1 MEQATRRE
9 AASPYGEWA
18 GTENK
23 LKSYRY
29 LASRPK
35 ALGRDNAEGRMR
47 FRHDLRSPGSV
58 LGAPLA
64 IAMLDVAG
72 INIDCVNILALTQ
85 INVNLLDP
93 ALDVEEVYM
102 TGRMIHQ
109 ARTAVFTEARMF
121 DSANLDRVIGFGTAN
136 WSIIVPT
143 PPGFQ
148 YPEPG
153 KGIDDS
159 PAAPPLWTEYDGRR
173 RDDGRLEVRGLS
185 DEFGTDRLHHGPIQV
200 VTERAGYEAVAAH
213 ADSANLQLDT
223 FNTTILRPCR
233 VGPFVCTP
241 EVLPG
246 NGNTVGVRVEMHDEG
261 NDGRLVAANFL
272 RYTIIN

>member
-1 MEQATRRE
+1 MDPSTRRE

-35 ALGRDNAEGRMR
+35 ALGRDDAEGRMR
-47 FRHDLRSPGSV
+47 LRHDLRGPGSV

-72 INIDCVNILALTQ
+72 INVDCVNVLALTQ

-93 ALDVEEVYM
+93 ALDVAEVYM
-102 TGRMIHQ
+102 TGRVIYQ
-109 ARTAVFTEARMF
+109 ARTAVFTEARMY

-143 PPGFQ
+143 PPGFR

-153 KGIDDS
+153 EGIDDS
-159 PAAPPLWTEYDGRR
+159 SDAPELWTEYDGRR

-185 DEFGTDRLHHGPIQV
+185 EAFGTDRLHHGPIQV

-213 ADSANLQLDT
+213 AGTTYLRLDT
-223 FNTTILRPCR
+223 IDTTILRPCR

-246 NGNTVGVRVEMHDEG
+246 SGSTMAVRVEMHDEG
-261 NDGRLVAANFL
+261 NDNRLVAANFL
-272 RYTIIN
+272 RYTVAG

>member
-1 MEQATRRE
+1 MGDEPRRE

-18 GTENK
+18 GTQNK

-35 ALGRDNAEGRMR
+35 ALGRDHAEGRMR
-47 FRHDLRSPGSV
+47 FRHDLRGPGSV

-72 INIDCVNILALTQ
+72 INIDCINILALTQ

-93 ALDVEEVYM
+93 ALDVQEVYM
-102 TGRMIHQ
+102 TGRMLNQ
-109 ARTAVFTEARMF
+109 ARTAVFTEARMY

-136 WSIIVPT
+136 WSVIVPT
-143 PPGFQ
+143 PPGFE

-153 KGIDDS
+153 VGIPDS
-159 PAAPPLWTEYDGRR
+159 PDAPELWTEYDGRR

-185 DEFGTDRLHHGPIQV
+185 EEFGTDRLHHGPIQV
-200 VTERAGYEAVAAH
+200 VTERAGFEAVASH
-213 ADSANLQLDT
+213 AGTTSLALET
-223 FNTTILRPCR
+223 FSTTILRPCR

-241 EVLPG
+241 ELLAG
-246 NGNTVGVRVEMHDEG
+246 SGDSVGVRVEMHDEG
-261 NDGRLVAANFL
+261 NDNRLVAANFL
-272 RYTIIN
+272 RYRVLR

>member
-1 MEQATRRE
+1 VEPQIRRE

-29 LASRPK
+29 LASRPI
-35 ALGRDNAEGRMR
+35 ALGRDRAEGRMR
-47 FRHDLRSPGSV
+47 FRHDLRGPGSV

-72 INIDCVNILALTQ
+72 INIDCINILALTQ

-93 ALDVEEVYM
+93 ALDVDEVYM

-109 ARTAVFTEARMF
+109 ARTAVFTEARMY
-121 DSANLDRVIGFGTAN
+121 DSAKLDRVIGFGTAN

-143 PPGFQ
+143 PAGFQ

-153 KGIDDS
+153 EGIADS
-159 PAAPPLWTEYDGRR
+159 PDAPELWTEYDGRR
-173 RDDGRLEVRGLS
+173 REDGRLEVRGLS
-185 DEFGTDRLHHGPIQV
+185 EEFGTDRLHHGPIQV
-200 VTERAGYEAVAAH
+200 VTERAGFEAVAAH
-213 ADSANLQLDT
+213 AGTTNLRLDT
-223 FNTTILRPCR
+223 FATTILRPCR
-233 VGPFVCTP
+233 IGPFVCTP

-246 NGNTVGVRVEMHDEG
+246 SDRTVGVRVEMRDEG
-261 NDGRLVAANFL
+261 NDNRLVAANFL
-272 RYTIIN
+272 RYTVVG